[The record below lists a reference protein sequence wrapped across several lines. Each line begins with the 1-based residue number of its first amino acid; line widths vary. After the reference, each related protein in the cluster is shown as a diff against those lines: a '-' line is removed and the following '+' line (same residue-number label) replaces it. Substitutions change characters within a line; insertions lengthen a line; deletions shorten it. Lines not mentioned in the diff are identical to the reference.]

1 MLVFDLYNTLPRL
14 ASSLVRPLYID
25 MSDWVQRK
33 SASSPD
39 PSYKGRISGIH
50 LSVTWDATCDRSIR
64 RLLYL
69 MYPLGHG

>member
-50 LSVTWDATCDRSIR
+50 LSVTWDATCDRSI
-64 RLLYL
+64 
-69 MYPLGHG
+69 